1 MSQFLENDLTLLAK
15 NAKMKEPNIL
25 SIILTKYIDIMF
37 AHVVFL
43 LNRRSTAVEK
53 QKQVDRQRPM

>member
-25 SIILTKYIDIMF
+25 SIILTKCIDIMF
-37 AHVVFL
+37 VHVVF
-43 LNRRSTAVEK
+43 
-53 QKQVDRQRPM
+53 